1 MRGPRRA
8 WSHRDA
14 DDGAIAGLE
23 ALAFGALIF
32 VAGTLLIVNAWGV
45 IDAKFAVSAAAREAT
60 RTFVEAPGGSVADAR
75 SQAHDAAL
83 RTLVGHGKTGAP
95 HIEIAM
101 AGETPVGGLVRCA
114 PVVATVRYHVP
125 SLFVPFVGTFGALGF
140 TVQGTYTEVV
150 DPFRS
155 GLGGGDGCA
164 SASP

>member
-1 MRGPRRA
+1 MRGPRCVR
-8 WSHRDA
+8 SYRDA
-14 DDGAIAGLE
+14 DEGAVAGLE

-60 RTFVEAPGGSVADAR
+60 RSFVEAPGASVADAR

-83 RTLVGHGKTGAP
+83 RTLVGHGKAGVP
-95 HIEIAM
+95 HIEVAM
-101 AGETPVGGLVRCA
+101 AGETPGGGLVRCA

-125 SLFVPFVGTFGALGF
+125 SLFVPFVGTFGGHGF
-140 TVQGTYTEVV
+140 AVQGTYTEVV

-155 GLGGGDGCA
+155 GLEGGGGCA